1 MRDIFISHV
10 EEDFPVAQELAQ
22 GLEEGFR
29 AQPTG
34 FRIVRAAALG
44 LTAIV
49 AFWILW
55 VLLAAVTAPS
65 WPLHRRGGHPGP
77 PDVRLGGRFVS

>member
-1 MRDIFISHV
+1 MLVGSF
-10 EEDFPVAQELAQ
+10 L
-22 GLEEGFR
+22 GFR
-29 AQPTG
+29 AQPMG
-34 FRIVRAAALG
+34 YRIVRAAALG

-65 WPLHRRGGHPGP
+65 WPLLQSYERAGFLRGTVVAGIPALLMFGL
-77 PDVRLGGRFVS
+77 VAALFRKGE